1 MLTRWWSYQVHFLI
15 SAGIAEADGGAKFRS
30 YLVTKRSTGQI
41 KSRKWGWMKSQMIT
55 KVVFFLCGLWITWA
69 NFKRPLSV
77 DYIVVLKGKSE
88 DHRSHKD
95 TSCWDHEW
103 LFIVP
108 INTVDVKIFTL
119 NVGPKSHANPSD
131 CCWETS
137 VRTKVMVRLASPSN
151 TSQGVLP
158 PTAFTLLIH
167 SRGAWQNHSVNWAAL
182 TLIHHDI

>member
-1 MLTRWWSYQVHFLI
+1 MLTGWWSYQVHF
-15 SAGIAEADGGAKFRS
+15 SF
-30 YLVTKRSTGQI
+30 
-41 KSRKWGWMKSQMIT
+41 
-55 KVVFFLCGLWITWA
+55 FFLCGPWITWA
-69 NFKRPLSV
+69 NFKPVVGKRPLSV

-88 DHRSHKD
+88 DHQSHKD
-95 TSCWDHEW
+95 TSSWDHEC

-108 INTVDVKIFTL
+108 IYPVDVKIFTS